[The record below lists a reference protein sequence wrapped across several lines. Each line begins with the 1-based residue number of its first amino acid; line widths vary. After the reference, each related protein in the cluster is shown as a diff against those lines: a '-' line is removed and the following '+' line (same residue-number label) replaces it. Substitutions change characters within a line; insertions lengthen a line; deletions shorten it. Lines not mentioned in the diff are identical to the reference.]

1 MPILGACLLLTDR
14 TSMIMS
20 NFAVMGDNTSVN
32 KGKGKGRDK
41 DCENIPITIIL
52 SKEKF
57 R

>member
-1 MPILGACLLLTDR
+1 
-14 TSMIMS
+14 MIMS